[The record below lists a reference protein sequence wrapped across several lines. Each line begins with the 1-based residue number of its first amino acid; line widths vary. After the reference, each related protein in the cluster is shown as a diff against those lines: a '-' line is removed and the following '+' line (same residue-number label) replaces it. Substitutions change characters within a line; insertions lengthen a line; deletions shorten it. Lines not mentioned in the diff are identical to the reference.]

1 MAVYRF
7 IQFFIFFIFSAIL
20 EECKYTQDRIDV
32 VLQLYQ
38 VCFKK
43 KVNGYTFKPV
53 LCVLPR
59 DHLNRVT

>member
-1 MAVYRF
+1 MMAVYRF
-7 IQFFIFFIFSAIL
+7 IQFLFFFIFSAIL

-38 VCFKK
+38 VCLKK
-43 KVNGYTFKPV
+43 KVNRYTFKPV

-59 DHLNRVT
+59 TI